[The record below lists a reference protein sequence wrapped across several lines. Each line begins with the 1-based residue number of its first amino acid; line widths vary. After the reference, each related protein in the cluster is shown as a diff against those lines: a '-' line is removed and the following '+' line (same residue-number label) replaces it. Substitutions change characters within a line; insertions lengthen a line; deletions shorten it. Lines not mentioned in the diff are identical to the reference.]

1 MCAHVSGSNKSVL
14 IIVARSRSTVFRSRG
29 AMGSLDP
36 DTRCC
41 YCGINRAGYIL
52 DGTAGPMCGG
62 CFDTL
67 AWSSWETLVRK
78 RHQRL
83 INCLIRSCG
92 KTADVQLKLSRDTHL
107 TIAAFLR
114 LG

>member
-14 IIVARSRSTVFRSRG
+14 IIVAQSRSAVVRSRET
-29 AMGSLDP
+29 MGSLDP

-41 YCGINRAGYIL
+41 YCGLNLAVYIA
-52 DGTAGPMCGG
+52 DGTAGPICGECITTSVG
-62 CFDTL
+62 W
-67 AWSSWETLVRK
+67 AALVRK

-83 INCLIRSCG
+83 INGLIRSCG
-92 KTADVQLKLSRDTHL
+92 KTADLQLSIPRDAHL
-107 TIAAFLR
+107 TIAALLW